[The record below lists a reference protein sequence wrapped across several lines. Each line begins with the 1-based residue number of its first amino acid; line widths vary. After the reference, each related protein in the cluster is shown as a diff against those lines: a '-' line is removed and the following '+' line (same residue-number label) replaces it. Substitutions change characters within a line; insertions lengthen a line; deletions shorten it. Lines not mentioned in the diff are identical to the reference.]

1 MKYWYSLLFALLL
14 SAVAHAENK
23 PSLLIYQSPQE
34 YTHEVRMGMMPYFSR
49 WVLKGPSADAAA
61 LEAFAPHFSE
71 IGRCDGGSGA
81 DVLMWLRP
89 RISYNPV
96 SSTFYAQVSAQVH
109 LGSGK
114 YLTTLKAT
122 AEQPG
127 PIQSIY
133 ADALIRKAFDGAM
146 QQIASQYAADAQ
158 LQASIAE
165 ARAKEMTKAPC
176 AIIGAVPNP

>member
-1 MKYWYSLLFALLL
+1 MKSWMLSVVLTMASL
-14 SAVAHAENK
+14 SAAADDK

-49 WVLKGPSADAAA
+49 WVLKGPAADAAA
-61 LEAFAPHFSE
+61 LAALAPHFSE

-96 SSTFYAQVSAQVH
+96 SATYYAQVSAQVH
-109 LGSGK
+109 LGSGQ
-114 YLTTLKAT
+114 YLKTLKAN

-127 PIQSIY
+127 PIQSVY
-133 ADALIRKAFDGAM
+133 ADALVRKAFDGAM
-146 QQIASQYAADAQ
+146 QQIASQFAADAA
-158 LQASIAE
+158 LQADIAQ
-165 ARAKEMTKAPC
+165 ARAKDMTKAPC
-176 AIIGAVPNP
+176 AIIGVVPNP